1 MQPRYRDIPFTLHPL
16 TRLERLTL
24 CADLE
29 FYSSAGTNHLGEGD
43 DSTYIFMSSISA
55 LTCLVKAVSS
65 LKHLTLAFHFCLDKR
80 IHIPR
85 ASESICIPLV
95 GLVNECHSPSVS
107 LCVSA
112 TCYTDRDF
120 DAMVLVVQN

>member
-1 MQPRYRDIPFTLHPL
+1 
-16 TRLERLTL
+16 
-24 CADLE
+24 
-29 FYSSAGTNHLGEGD
+29 
-43 DSTYIFMSSISA
+43 MSSISA

-85 ASESICIPLV
+85 ASEFIRIPLV
-95 GLVNECHSPSVS
+95 GLVNECRSASIS

-112 TCYTDRDF
+112 TCHTDRDF
-120 DAMVLVVQN
+120 DATVLEVVLSALTGCAELNQLVEKGVLTIIPKRPATPSAIG